1 MVTKLEVGEIHR
13 TDLPREHIFQSL
25 LDDYKPENS
34 DPLTRIVV
42 ITIQL
47 IILGIYLHLERG
59 R

>member
-42 ITIQL
+42 ITTIQL
-47 IILGIYLHLERG
+47 IILGIYLE
-59 R
+59 